1 MRIGV
6 MSDTHGS
13 LTAFEQALQYIG
25 DVDLLIHAGDVL
37 YHGPRNPLPEGYN
50 PAGLAER
57 LAKLET
63 PMLITKGNV
72 DAEVDDW
79 VLPYPL
85 PPYVLVQDGS
95 RRIVVYHGYQ
105 HQSQEEMV
113 KFAAC
118 FQAQV
123 LIFGHIHQ
131 PVLAEVG
138 GVLLLNPGSVALPKQ
153 EPKEPTCAVIE
164 ENGVQ
169 ILSLTDGRI
178 LHQCNLRG

>member
-6 MSDTHGS
+6 ISDTHGS
-13 LTAFEQALQYIG
+13 LTAFEQALKCIG

-37 YHGPRNPLPEGYN
+37 YHGPRNPLPDGYN

-57 LAKLET
+57 LSKLET
-63 PMLITKGNV
+63 PILLVKGNV
-72 DAEVDDW
+72 DAEIDDW

-85 PPYVLVQDGS
+85 APYVLVQDGT
-95 RRIVVYHGYQ
+95 RRIVAYHGYQ
-105 HQSQEEMV
+105 HSSQEEMT
-113 KFAAC
+113 KFAAR

-131 PVLAEVG
+131 PVLEEVS
-138 GVLLLNPGSVALPKQ
+138 GVALLNPGSVALPKQ

-164 ENGVQ
+164 ETVVRV
-169 ILSLTDGRI
+169 LSLIDGRV
-178 LHQCNLRG
+178 LHENKLR